1 MIPELGRSPGGI
13 SLAWEIPWT
22 EEPSGLQS
30 MGLLKS
36 QTQLSKNVHMHTVH
50 DTEPPWVQA
59 SLLLAFFMYARYY
72 QPPAPLLAITLLGPL
87 CNLSLVALSVAYL
100 GFMHHFN
107 YTYGPGYVFHSVPFF
122 FVPSAMFLGA
132 VFLPKYLLIILK
144 GSTGFHSV
152 HAPCLLIP
160 PPGTRPT
167 WLPAPTSQYHRKYL
181 CSKPLGAQ
189 WRIPSRYKPRNAFI
203 RKWAMHISLLTD
215 QVLPNCLQNVCI
227 NP

>member
-1 MIPELGRSPGGI
+1 
-13 SLAWEIPWT
+13 
-22 EEPSGLQS
+22 

-36 QTQLSKNVHMHTVH
+36 QTQLSKNAHMHAVH

-59 SLLLAFFMYARYY
+59 SLLLASFRYALYY

-107 YTYGPGYVFHSVPFF
+107 CTYGPGYVFHSVPFF

-152 HAPCLLIP
+152 HAPRDQTHLASCPHLAISQEIPLLI
-160 PPGTRPT
+160 
-167 WLPAPTSQYHRKYL
+167 TSRSPVENPFKIQ
-181 CSKPLGAQ
+181 AQ
-189 WRIPSRYKPRNAFI
+189 K
-203 RKWAMHISLLTD
+203 
-215 QVLPNCLQNVCI
+215 CI
-227 NP
+227 YQEVGHVYFPFN

>member
-1 MIPELGRSPGGI
+1 MGLIPELGRSPGGI

-59 SLLLAFFMYARYY
+59 RLLLAFFMYALYY

-107 YTYGPGYVFHSVPFF
+107 YTYGPGCLSFCAFLLCTQCYVFGCCVSPQIPAHHPKGFHRVPQCACPLLTY
-122 FVPSAMFLGA
+122 PSPRDQTHLVSCPHLAISQEI
-132 VFLPKYLLIILK
+132 PLLI
-144 GSTGFHSV
+144 
-152 HAPCLLIP
+152 
-160 PPGTRPT
+160 
-167 WLPAPTSQYHRKYL
+167 TSRSPVENPFKIQ
-181 CSKPLGAQ
+181 AQ
-189 WRIPSRYKPRNAFI
+189 K
-203 RKWAMHISLLTD
+203 
-215 QVLPNCLQNVCI
+215 CI
-227 NP
+227 YQEVGHVYFPFN